1 MLDLSGNSKTLASE
15 VKNMALQMGLFQ
27 ELGDRTNTDSAHSAR
42 RLGLSVEVQI
52 QSAPSS
58 GSKTAHCHS
67 YHDFQAA
74 VQRDYCRAAEK
85 GIGGDQ
91 AEILQTLKFL
101 PRFVSFSPINPQ
113 IIASLWLTLGVLKKL
128 ILTALPVQQFLLIHN
143 GFSSRAVLRIQPYD
157 PYITKSP
164 LMCGSMNCFQMC
176 MNLRNSLPIPFC
188 LCCSRPQVICC
199 HGCKGQDSGKDL
211 SVHLHTS
218 PEPLHPLWAAPYSP
232 LACPTSFHPLVF
244 LGSYLYLLCS
254 TRLQALIGFP
264 LPEMCGLE
272 TSPRK

>member
-1 MLDLSGNSKTLASE
+1 
-15 VKNMALQMGLFQ
+15 MALQMGLFQ
-27 ELGDRTNTDSAHSAR
+27 VIGRQDKYSAHSTQ

-52 QSAPSS
+52 QSALSS
-58 GSKTAHCHS
+58 GSKTAHFHS
-67 YHDFQAA
+67 YHDFQAV

-85 GIGGDQ
+85 GIGADQ
-91 AEILQTLKFL
+91 AKILQTLKFL
-101 PRFVSFSPINPQ
+101 PRFISFSPINPQ
-113 IIASLWLTLGVLKKL
+113 IIASLWLTCEVLKKL
-128 ILTALPVQQFLLIHN
+128 ILTALPVEQFLLIHN

-176 MNLRNSLPIPFC
+176 VNLSNSLPIPFC
-188 LCCSRPQVICC
+188 LCCSRPHVISY

-211 SVHLHTS
+211 SVHPHRS
-218 PEPLHPLWAAPYSP
+218 PEPLHPLCAAPYSP
-232 LACPTSFHPLVF
+232 LVCPTSFHPLVF
-244 LGSYLYLLCS
+244 LGSYLYLLSS